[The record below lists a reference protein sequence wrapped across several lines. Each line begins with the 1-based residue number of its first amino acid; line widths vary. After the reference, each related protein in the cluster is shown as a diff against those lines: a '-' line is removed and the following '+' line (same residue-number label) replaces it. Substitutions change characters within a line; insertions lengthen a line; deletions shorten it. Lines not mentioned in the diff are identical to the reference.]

1 MEATRSRAAALIREG
16 RVEVEGVR
24 REKAGF
30 EVKPGWRVCGE
41 IPQAAPAR
49 AVAQDLPV
57 RILYQDGELA
67 VVYKPSGMTVHPAP
81 GNPDGTLVNALLAR
95 LDSLSGIGGELRPG
109 IVHRIDK
116 DTSGIL
122 LVAKNDR
129 AHAALSEQI
138 ALHTVNRA
146 YITLVEGRMKEISGV
161 VDGPIGRH
169 PVDRKKMA
177 IVPGGKQARTHWRV
191 LEQMQGAVCWNA
203 CWKPGEPIRF
213 GYIWP
218 RWGIRCWGIRFTG
231 EKPAGTSRAGSFCTP
246 IGWDLPTRPPGN
258 A

>member
-1 MEATRSRAAALIREG
+1 M
-16 RVEVEGVR
+16 
-24 REKAGF
+24 
-30 EVKPGWRVCGE
+30 
-41 IPQAAPAR
+41 
-49 AVAQDLPV
+49 

-191 LEQMQGAVCWNA
+191 LEQMQGASLLECVLETGRTHQIRVHMASLGHPVLGDPVYGRKTRWNIQGGQLLHA
-203 CWKPGEPIRF
+203 YRLGFTHPTTGERMIFEAPAEARFYEWYHKLGGTLEALPGEADGR
-213 GYIWP
+213 
-218 RWGIRCWGIRFTG
+218 TK
-231 EKPAGTSRAGSFCTP
+231 E
-246 IGWDLPTRPPGN
+246 
-258 A
+258 

>member
-67 VVYKPSGMTVHPAP
+67 VVYKPSGMTVHPARGKCP
-81 GNPDGTLVNALLAR
+81 TARMVNALLAR

-109 IVHRIDK
+109 DCAPHRQ
-116 DTSGIL
+116 GHL
-122 LVAKNDR
+122 R
-129 AHAALSEQI
+129 AFCWWPRTTGPTRPFRSRS
-138 ALHTVNRA
+138 ALHTVHRA
-146 YITLVEGRMKEISGV
+146 YIT
-161 VDGPIGRH
+161 P
-169 PVDRKKMA
+169 
-177 IVPGGKQARTHWRV
+177 W
-191 LEQMQGAVCWNA
+191 
-203 CWKPGEPIRF
+203 
-213 GYIWP
+213 
-218 RWGIRCWGIRFTG
+218 
-231 EKPAGTSRAGSFCTP
+231 
-246 IGWDLPTRPPGN
+246 
-258 A
+258 

>member
-1 MEATRSRAAALIREG
+1 MGERIDFIAREQQRLDVLLAEAMEATRSRAAALIREG

-109 IVHRIDK
+109 IVHRIDM

-191 LEQMQGAVCWNA
+191 LEQMQGASLLECVLET
-203 CWKPGEPIRF
+203 GRTHQIRVHMASL
-213 GYIWP
+213 GHPVLGDPVYG
-218 RWGIRCWGIRFTG
+218 R
-231 EKPAGTSRAGSFCTP
+231 
-246 IGWDLPTRPPGN
+246 
-258 A
+258 